1 LVDLFERTMMHGRTN
16 PKFKNKKEIMV
27 LGSAGSGQD
36 NTVVR
41 FCENSDE
48 ISCNISVVSGA
59 RAAWSV

>member
-1 LVDLFERTMMHGRTN
+1 MDMGVRATDVRKRKMYIRERDCG
-16 PKFKNKKEIMV
+16 

-41 FCENSDE
+41 FCEHSDE
-48 ISCNISVVSGA
+48 ISCNISVVSGD